1 MPVCLGGFT
10 SGAPCSERN
19 TVIPPFRH
27 PAEVQCLDITRLV
40 PTKWLYVAFDRMPH
54 RTNVTTLYADGM
66 QLQVVPLRVLQAL
79 PNLTLIDLSQNAITK
94 FQTNSF
100 HYLHH
105 LDVLLLSNNQIIM
118 PKKRNL
124 LDSTSLTT
132 LKLSNNGINRVFPF
146 TFHNLYSLKALYL
159 DGNKLKRVPYLA
171 LKPLHMLK
179 YLDLSNNQIVR
190 LPSNDKLPPKLVK
203 FMVQGNLGMIR
214 APRSVAETKLGVQG
228 SNGTTQEIALW
239 SSNFVRK

>member
-19 TVIPPFRH
+19 TVVPPFRR

-66 QLQVVPLRVLQAL
+66 RLQVVPLRVLQAL
-79 PNLTLIDLSQNAITK
+79 PNLTLIDLSHNAITK

-100 HYLHH
+100 HYLHQ
-105 LDVLLLSNNQIIM
+105 LDVLLLSNNQITI

-124 LDSTSLTT
+124 LDSNSLST

-159 DGNKLKRVPYLA
+159 DGNKLKLVPYLA

-179 YLDLSNNQIVR
+179 YLDLSDNQIVR

-214 APRSVAETKLGVQG
+214 APSRSVARKMLGVQG
-228 SNGTTQEIALW
+228 NNGTAQL
-239 SSNFVRK
+239 SSNNVKK